1 MAEDLDVQTIER
13 DTTTSAARVGSGL
26 HDGGVMKSRN
36 MKVADFV
43 IHYLGDLGIDTMFEV
58 YGAASGPLIDAF
70 TRTDKTRYVAVM
82 NEQAAGFASEIY
94 ARVSRK
100 TGVAIVTSGPGGQN
114 LLTCMANCFYDSVPC
129 LFITGQIHSQFL
141 RPDPSVRQVGFQ
153 ECDIVSMA
161 APIVKYAKMITDPKS
176 AKFELEKALFI
187 AKNGRPGPVL
197 LDLPVDI
204 QKCDIDVDQ
213 CTSFDGNALRDT
225 YDLSVVDR
233 QIDELLDDL
242 DKVQRPVL
250 MVGGGVRLANAVEEL
265 RELGR
270 QLKIPCYPTWNATD
284 VVTSDY
290 EYYGGRIGTY
300 GGPGRNLGIQ
310 NSDLLLAIGT
320 RISGRITGGN
330 VRSFARAA
338 KKYVVDVDPALLQ
351 RQLQQ
356 VPCDVNIHCDANLFL
371 KRLLQRLREMRGK
384 ARPDFSAWT
393 ARAMDWKVRYDP
405 VRPEFFK
412 EQKYVHPYA
421 FMRLLSEKVDENAIL
436 VGDHGGISVVR
447 HHAFLTKYGQL
458 DLASNGNAPMGFS
471 FAASMGAWF
480 ARPDAQVVCTIG
492 DGGFNL
498 NIQELQ
504 TFVNYGINVKT
515 FVINNHIYG
524 ITKAFQKTNYQGR
537 AEACGP
543 KGYNPPDFVKVAEA
557 YGIKAVR
564 ISKNSELH
572 EKIDEVLKHQGP
584 VICDVNC
591 HEYHTYQPRIFGWN
605 TPIEDMYP
613 YLPREEFRANM
624 VIEPLEG
631 WQNPVL
637 PEIVDPDT
645 ME

>member
-1 MAEDLDVQTIER
+1 MTDKLDVQAVER
-13 DTTTSAARVGSGL
+13 ETTATDARVGPTL
-26 HDGGVMKSRN
+26 HTRAQKPMGT
-36 MKVADFV
+36 MKVADFIV
-43 IHYLGDLGIDTMFEV
+43 QYLGDHDLDTVFEL
-58 YGAASGPLIDAF
+58 YGAATGPLIDAF
-70 TRTDKTRYVAVM
+70 TRTEKTKYVAVM
-82 NEQAAGFASEIY
+82 NEQAAGFAAEIY
-94 ARVSRK
+94 AKVSGK
-100 TGVAIVTSGPGGQN
+100 HGVTMVTSGPGGQN
-114 LLTCMANCFYDSVPC
+114 VLTCMANCFYDSVGC
-129 LFITGQIHSQFL
+129 LFITGQVHTEFM

-161 APIVKYAKMITDPKS
+161 APVVKYAKTLTDPQS
-176 AKFELEKALFI
+176 VKFELQKALFI
-187 AKNGRPGPVL
+187 AKDGRPGPVL
-197 LDLPVDI
+197 LDIPLDV
-204 QKCDIDVDQ
+204 QKVDIDVDQ
-213 CTSFDGNALRDT
+213 CPSFDGNAVKAT

-242 DKVQRPVL
+242 SKAKRPVL
-250 MVGGGVRLANAVEEL
+250 MVGGGVRIANAVEEL

-270 QLKIPCYPTWNATD
+270 RLKIPCYPTWNATD

-310 NSDLLLAIGT
+310 NADLLLAVGT
-320 RISGRITGGN
+320 RISGRVTGGN

-338 KKYVVDVDPALLQ
+338 KKYLVDVDPALLQ
-351 RQLQQ
+351 PKLQQ
-356 VPCDVNIHCDANLFL
+356 VPCDVNIYCDAKLFL
-371 KRLLQRLREMRGK
+371 ERLLHRLREMKG
-384 ARPDFSAWT
+384 AGLADFVAWT
-393 ARAMDWKVRYDP
+393 TKAMEWKVKYDP
-405 VRPEFFK
+405 VQPEFFK

-421 FMRLLSEKVDENAIL
+421 FMRLLSEKVDKNAIL
-436 VGDHGGISVVR
+436 IGDHGGITVVK

-458 DLASNGNAPMGFS
+458 DLGSNGNAPMGFS
-471 FAASMGAWF
+471 FPASMGAWF
-480 ARPDAQVVCTIG
+480 ARPDAQIVCTIG

-504 TFVNYGINVKT
+504 TFVNYGINVKI

-524 ITKAFQKTNYQGR
+524 ITKAFQKTNFQGR

-557 YGIKAVR
+557 YGITAVR
-564 ISKNSELH
+564 INKNSELH
-572 EKIDEVLKHQGP
+572 DKFDEVLSHPGP

-613 YLPREEFRANM
+613 YLPRDEFRANM
-624 VIEPLEG
+624 FIEPLEG
-631 WQNPVL
+631 WETPVL
-637 PEIVDPDT
+637 PQIVDTTT

>member
-1 MAEDLDVQTIER
+1 MTDKLDVQTLESETNVTAPR
-13 DTTTSAARVGSGL
+13 AGVVPAARSSIKSGTT
-26 HDGGVMKSRN
+26 

-43 IHYLGDLGIDTMFEV
+43 VHYLGDLGIDTVFEL
-58 YGAASGPLIDAF
+58 YGAANGPLIDAF
-70 TRTDKTRYVAVM
+70 TRTDNTRYIAVM
-82 NEQAAGFASEIY
+82 NEQAAGFAAEIY
-94 ARVSRK
+94 AKVSRK
-100 TGVAIVTSGPGGQN
+100 HGVALVTSGPGGQN
-114 LLTCMANCFYDSVPC
+114 VLTCMAKCFYDSVPC
-129 LFITGQIHSQFL
+129 LFITGQIHTQFL

-153 ECDIVSMA
+153 ECDIVAMA
-161 APIVKYAKMITDPKS
+161 TPVVKYAKMITDPKS
-176 AKFELEKALFI
+176 VKYELQKALFI
-187 AKNGRPGPVL
+187 AMDGRPGPVL
-197 LDLPVDI
+197 LDIPLDI
-204 QKCDIDVDQ
+204 QKVEIDVDQ
-213 CTSFDGNALRDT
+213 CPNFDGNAVKST
-225 YDLSVVDR
+225 YDLSIVDR

-242 DKVQRPVL
+242 SRAQRPVL
-250 MVGGGVRLANAVEEL
+250 MVGGGVRIAGAVDEL
-265 RELGR
+265 REVGR

-310 NSDLLLAIGT
+310 NSDLLLAVGT
-320 RISGRITGGN
+320 RISGRVTGGN
-330 VRSFARAA
+330 VGSFARGA
-338 KKYVVDVDPALLQ
+338 KKYLVDVDPALLQ
-351 RQLQQ
+351 RKLQQ
-356 VPCDVNIHCDANLFL
+356 VPCDVNIYCDAKLFL
-371 KRLLQRLREMRGK
+371 NRLLQRLPAKRGTL
-384 ARPDFSAWT
+384 ADFSAWT
-393 ARAMDWKVRYDP
+393 DKAMEWRVKYDP

-436 VGDHGGISVVR
+436 IGDHGGITAVR

-458 DLASNGNAPMGFS
+458 DLGSNGNAPMGFS
-471 FAASMGAWF
+471 FPASMGAWF
-480 ARPDAQVVCTIG
+480 ARPDAQIVCTIG

-524 ITKAFQKTNYQGR
+524 ITKAFQKTNFQGR

-564 ISKNSELH
+564 INKNSELN
-572 EKIDEVLKHQGP
+572 EKLDEVLRHQGP

-624 VIEPLEG
+624 FIEPLEG
-631 WQNPVL
+631 WENPVM
-637 PEIVDPDT
+637 PEIVDTTT